1 MTEKDACRVEIRA
14 RAANLSL
21 AYLADS
27 DRGILKNVLSL
38 PEFQNA
44 PRIFLYISFGRE
56 PDTHALISAC
66 EQLGKPVAAPT
77 NLRGG
82 HMDFAF
88 LTRSLAEL
96 PAGVYGIPQPAPD
109 APSATPEKD
118 DLVIVPGLCFD
129 ESFYRLGRGGG
140 YYDRFLS
147 SCSAFKVGLCREALL
162 MKTVPTEA
170 HDERVDCLVTEKK
183 TARP

>member
-1 MTEKDACRVEIRA
+1 MTEKDALRAKIKVRV
-14 RAANLSL
+14 ANLSL

-38 PEFQNA
+38 PEFQSA

-66 EQLGKPVAAPT
+66 GQLGKPVAAPT
-77 NLRGG
+77 NLRDGR
-82 HMDFAF
+82 MDFAL
-88 LTRSLAEL
+88 LTCPLSEL
-96 PAGVYGIPQPAPD
+96 PAGVYGIPQPTPD
-109 APSATPEKD
+109 APLVTPGKD

-129 ESFYRLGRGGG
+129 ESFHRLGRGGG

-147 SCSAFKVGLCREALL
+147 SCPSFKVGLCREALL
-162 MKTVPTEA
+162 MKAIPAEA

>member
-1 MTEKDACRVEIRA
+1 MTDKASFRAEIKALTA
-14 RAANLSL
+14 RLSPS
-21 AYLADS
+21 YLADS
-27 DRGILKNVLSL
+27 DWGILQNVLSL

-44 PRIFLYISFGRE
+44 RRVFLYISFGRE
-56 PDTHALISAC
+56 PDTHAILSSC

-82 HMDFAF
+82 HMDFAL
-88 LTRSLAEL
+88 LTCPLAEL
-96 PAGVYGIPQPAPD
+96 PTGACGIPQPTPD
-109 APSATPEKD
+109 APLVMPEKG

-147 SCSAFKVGLCREALL
+147 SCPAFKVGLCREALL
-162 MKTVPTEA
+162 MKAVPTKA
-170 HDERVDCLVTEKK
+170 HDERVDCLITEKK